1 MFKSTYLRA
10 FMHINAYSLLGEGCY
25 FKSRNGT
32 KSAVALHVEWG
43 VFMRKYVRTYSPFLV
58 YFVCVALAY
67 FLCFYLFPKY
77 NAALAYLGF
86 LIIYTYIDIGVFIL
100 GFFMGKIIVK
110 RSIDISFLLCLI
122 YALISFGLMLLI
134 GSLKYVFYDY
144 MYSNFTFTFS
154 IFIESLGDRDSLFV
168 SIGTL
173 ISFFIGEIV
182 EYINNKSNS
191 WRIELDSWNAFMHKV
206 KKNGQRIIRLWPL
219 PDIFI
224 SRYSCLTR

>member
-1 MFKSTYLRA
+1 
-10 FMHINAYSLLGEGCY
+10 
-25 FKSRNGT
+25 
-32 KSAVALHVEWG
+32 
-43 VFMRKYVRTYSPFLV
+43 MRKFVRTYSPFLV

-134 GSLKYVFYDY
+134 GLLEPGGIDHS
-144 MYSNFTFTFS
+144 
-154 IFIESLGDRDSLFV
+154 ESSRNNQSE
-168 SIGTL
+168 L
-173 ISFFIGEIV
+173 IR
-182 EYINNKSNS
+182 NS
-191 WRIELDSWNAFMHKV
+191 
-206 KKNGQRIIRLWPL
+206 QCT
-219 PDIFI
+219 
-224 SRYSCLTR
+224 CLAN

>member
-1 MFKSTYLRA
+1 M
-10 FMHINAYSLLGEGCY
+10 
-25 FKSRNGT
+25 
-32 KSAVALHVEWG
+32 
-43 VFMRKYVRTYSPFLV
+43 
-58 YFVCVALAY
+58 ALAY

-206 KKNGQRIIRLWPL
+206 KIKNRAKDYTTMTFTRFFYFHIFMSDKIDMVISVALL
-219 PDIFI
+219 PVALLSAPMLVAKKYVLSAVSI
-224 SRYSCLTR
+224 

>member
-1 MFKSTYLRA
+1 
-10 FMHINAYSLLGEGCY
+10 
-25 FKSRNGT
+25 
-32 KSAVALHVEWG
+32 
-43 VFMRKYVRTYSPFLV
+43 MRKFVRTYSPFLV

-134 GSLKYVFYDY
+134 GSLMILWKMDV
-144 MYSNFTFTFS
+144 N
-154 IFIESLGDRDSLFV
+154 SLICKIKNHLNKPKQKLLQKCG
-168 SIGTL
+168 
-173 ISFFIGEIV
+173 SF
-182 EYINNKSNS
+182 
-191 WRIELDSWNAFMHKV
+191 
-206 KKNGQRIIRLWPL
+206 
-219 PDIFI
+219 
-224 SRYSCLTR
+224 

>member
-1 MFKSTYLRA
+1 MASEKITAIIEELKGLTVLELSELVHAVEDEFGVSA
-10 FMHINAYSLLGEGCY
+10 AA
-25 FKSRNGT
+25 
-32 KSAVALHVEWG
+32 AVAVGTG
-43 VFMRKYVRTYSPFLV
+43 VFMRKFVRTYSPFLV

-168 SIGTL
+168 SIGTFV
-173 ISFFIGEIV
+173 SFFIGEII
-182 EYINNKSNS
+182 EYINDKSNS
-191 WRIELDSWNAFMHKV
+191 
-206 KKNGQRIIRLWPL
+206 
-219 PDIFI
+219 
-224 SRYSCLTR
+224 

>member
-1 MFKSTYLRA
+1 
-10 FMHINAYSLLGEGCY
+10 
-25 FKSRNGT
+25 
-32 KSAVALHVEWG
+32 
-43 VFMRKYVRTYSPFLV
+43 MRKFVRTYSPFLV

-168 SIGTL
+168 SIGTF
-173 ISFFIGEIV
+173 ISFFIGEII
-182 EYINNKSNS
+182 EYINDKSNS
-191 WRIELDSWNAFMHKV
+191 WRIELDNWNAFMHKV
-206 KKNGQRIIRLWPL
+206 KIKKRAKDYTTMTFTRFLYFQIFMSDKIDMVISVAL
-219 PDIFI
+219 PPVASLSAPMLVAKKYVLSTVSI
-224 SRYSCLTR
+224 

>member
-1 MFKSTYLRA
+1 
-10 FMHINAYSLLGEGCY
+10 
-25 FKSRNGT
+25 
-32 KSAVALHVEWG
+32 
-43 VFMRKYVRTYSPFLV
+43 MRKFVRTYSPFLV

-134 GSLKYVFYDY
+134 GSLKYVF
-144 MYSNFTFTFS
+144 MIICIVTLRLHFQFS
-154 IFIESLGDRDSLFV
+154 LNHQVI
-168 SIGTL
+168 
-173 ISFFIGEIV
+173 EIV
-182 EYINNKSNS
+182 CLFQLGHLYLFLLEKLQNTSMINLILDIQN
-191 WRIELDSWNAFMHKV
+191 WIIETLLCIK
-206 KKNGQRIIRLWPL
+206 
-219 PDIFI
+219 
-224 SRYSCLTR
+224 

>member
-1 MFKSTYLRA
+1 
-10 FMHINAYSLLGEGCY
+10 
-25 FKSRNGT
+25 
-32 KSAVALHVEWG
+32 
-43 VFMRKYVRTYSPFLV
+43 MRKFVRTYSPFLV

-134 GSLKYVFYDY
+134 GTLKYVFYDY

-154 IFIESLGDRDSLFV
+154 IFIESLGDRDSLFQLGHLYLFLLEKLQNTSMINLILDV
-168 SIGTL
+168 QDWIIETL
-173 ISFFIGEIV
+173 LCI
-182 EYINNKSNS
+182 K
-191 WRIELDSWNAFMHKV
+191 
-206 KKNGQRIIRLWPL
+206 
-219 PDIFI
+219 
-224 SRYSCLTR
+224 

>member
-1 MFKSTYLRA
+1 MTGIAAHSKTESWLTLTGQTA
-10 FMHINAYSLLGEGCY
+10 HLGADYS
-25 FKSRNGT
+25 
-32 KSAVALHVEWG
+32 
-43 VFMRKYVRTYSPFLV
+43 VRTYSPFLV
-58 YFVCVALAY
+58 YFVCVTLAY

-110 RSIDISFLLCLI
+110 RSIDISFLRCLI

-168 SIGTL
+168 SIGTF
-173 ISFFIGEIV
+173 ISFLIGEIV
-182 EYINNKSNS
+182 EYMTIYFK
-191 WRIELDSWNAFMHKV
+191 DK
-206 KKNGQRIIRLWPL
+206 
-219 PDIFI
+219 
-224 SRYSCLTR
+224 

>member
-1 MFKSTYLRA
+1 MSSDWLFLLDSEWS
-10 FMHINAYSLLGEGCY
+10 IPPGSNNSIPDSLKNVSQSVLNY
-25 FKSRNGT
+25 DTIIKF
-32 KSAVALHVEWG
+32 
-43 VFMRKYVRTYSPFLV
+43 VRTYSPFLG

-110 RSIDISFLLCLI
+110 RSIDIGFLLCLI

-168 SIGTL
+168 SIGTFV
-173 ISFFIGEIV
+173 SFFIGEII
-182 EYINNKSNS
+182 EYINDKSNS
-191 WRIELDSWNAFMHKV
+191 
-206 KKNGQRIIRLWPL
+206 
-219 PDIFI
+219 
-224 SRYSCLTR
+224 

>member
-1 MFKSTYLRA
+1 
-10 FMHINAYSLLGEGCY
+10 
-25 FKSRNGT
+25 
-32 KSAVALHVEWG
+32 
-43 VFMRKYVRTYSPFLV
+43 MRKFVRTYSPFLV

-154 IFIESLGDRDSLFV
+154 ISLNHQV
-168 SIGTL
+168 I
-173 ISFFIGEIV
+173 EIV
-182 EYINNKSNS
+182 CLFQLGHLYLFLLEKLQNTSMINLILDVQN
-191 WRIELDSWNAFMHKV
+191 WIIETLLCIK
-206 KKNGQRIIRLWPL
+206 
-219 PDIFI
+219 
-224 SRYSCLTR
+224 